1 MTIGALAQ
9 ASGATVPT
17 IRYYESIGLLPL
29 ARRSDKAQ
37 RLYEPSAIQR
47 VAFVRR
53 CRDFGFSIDQVRQ
66 LVALADA
73 PGLPCKEVRDLAA
86 EQLTAARARLAE
98 LQALEAALQSAVS
111 GCDATCSDGCAPDCS
126 IVAELAQRQENLRPE
141 VTCGC
146 AGSIRV
152 ERPSSGA
159 GR

>member
-66 LVALADA
+66 LVAFADA
-73 PGLPCKEVRDLAA
+73 PTLPCKEVRDLAA
-86 EQLTAARARLAE
+86 EQLQAVQARLTE
-98 LQALEAALQSAVS
+98 LQTLEALLQAAIR

-126 IVAELAQRQENLRPE
+126 IVAELAQEHREPSRQGSC
-141 VTCGC
+141 CG
-146 AGSIRV
+146 
-152 ERPSSGA
+152 
-159 GR
+159 